1 MIKKWGLALMLLAM
15 LAAPVLACGFPLPAG
30 TSMMAVS
37 KAICAETESADS
49 CVVRQDAYQIM
60 AKLNSA
66 SITDLTVALYIDD
79 GDTVTE
85 ANLNGAFDYAVSDS
99 AEYLGANVQAA
110 LNDAQMIVDGEV
122 DDISGTLFMV
132 VDDKGYTSEDNG
144 ETWVQEDLDSNAL
157 LGLSFLLGLSGTQGA
172 SLDMFTDP
180 AIFTVTTGEPVQ
192 HMGQDMI
199 VQTLTLDLSAMLGS
213 PEAVMGFFEDVS
225 AMGLEE
231 MGVDMSEIGDP
242 SQIAMVASMLL
253 PFLQGTEVTTTLWI
267 GANDGYIHYI
277 DEYYAL
283 YMDLSAT
290 DPEAAPM
297 TMTYSLRGTITA
309 HNALAA
315 IVAPQN
321 VTEGTGGLLGDS
333 GLGQGLFGGN

>member
-1 MIKKWGLALMLLAM
+1 MIRKWGLAMMLLAM

-37 KAICAETESADS
+37 KAVCAETEASES
-49 CVVRQDAYQIM
+49 CLVRQDAYQMM

-66 SITDLTVALYIDD
+66 SITDLAVALYIDD
-79 GDTVTE
+79 GGSVTE
-85 ANLNGAFDYAVSDS
+85 AYLNGGFDYTVSES
-99 AEYLGANVQAA
+99 AEYLGANVRADIA
-110 LNDAQMIVDGEV
+110 DGQLSENGSV
-122 DDISGTLFMV
+122 DDLSGVQFIV

-144 ETWVQEDLDSNAL
+144 QTWTVESLEPTAL

-172 SLDMFTDP
+172 SLDMFTEP
-180 AIFTVTTGEPVQ
+180 SAFTVTQGEPVEY
-192 HMGQDMI
+192 MGQDMI
-199 VQTLTLDLSAMLGS
+199 VQTLAVDLDALLGN
-213 PEAVMGFFEDVS
+213 PDAVLALFDSMS
-225 AMGLEE
+225 QMGLEE
-231 MGVDMSEIGDP
+231 LGLDMSELGDP
-242 SQIAMVASMLL
+242 NELAMIAPMLL
-253 PFLQGTEVTTTLWI
+253 MFLEGTEVTATLWI

-283 YMDLSAT
+283 QLDLSAT

-297 TMTYSLRGTITA
+297 TMTYALSGYITD

-315 IVAPQN
+315 IVAPEN
-321 VTEGTGGLLGDS
+321 ATEGSGGLLGDS